1 MPTAM
6 VTGATAGIGAA
17 FARRLAAEGHDLVLV
32 ARTTSRLDELAKQL
46 TGRHGV
52 AVEVLAADLSDAGE
66 RAVVERRLADS
77 AAPVDLLVNNAG
89 FASSGEFLTM
99 DVERLQAQLDVN
111 VTSVL
116 RLTKAVL
123 PGMVERGRGAVV
135 NVSSVAS
142 FLPGRGSTYSA
153 EKSYVT
159 LFSEGISMS
168 LEATG
173 TPVRVMA
180 LAPGFVRTEFHERAS
195 IDMSSTP
202 DFLWLDADRL
212 VHDCLADLRAGKA
225 LSIPGAQYK
234 AIVSVSKLIPRA
246 LLRKAA
252 SRFAGGRGR
261 T

>member
-1 MPTAM
+1 MPTAL
-6 VTGATAGIGAA
+6 VTGPTAGIGAA

-32 ARTTSRLDELAKQL
+32 ARDTARLEDLAEKL
-46 TGRHGV
+46 TACHGV
-52 AVEVLAADLSDAGE
+52 AVEVLAADLSDAE
-66 RAVVERRLADS
+66 QRTVVEERLADP
-77 AAPVDLLVNNAG
+77 ARPVDLLVNNAG

-99 DVERLQAQLDVN
+99 DVDRLQAQLDVN

-116 RLTKAVL
+116 RLTRAVV
-123 PGMVERGRGAVV
+123 PGMVERGRGSVV

-168 LEATG
+168 LEASG
-173 TPVRVMA
+173 SPVRVMA
-180 LAPGFVRTEFHERAS
+180 LCPGFTRTEFHERAS
-195 IDMSSTP
+195 IDMSTTP
-202 DFLWLDADRL
+202 EFLWLDADRL
-212 VHDCLADLRAGKA
+212 VHDCLADLRAGKP

-234 AIVSVSKLIPRA
+234 AIVAVSKLIPRA

>member
-1 MPTAM
+1 MPTAL

-32 ARTTSRLDELAKQL
+32 ARTASRLEALAEQL
-46 TGRHGV
+46 TARHGV
-52 AVEVLAADLSDAGE
+52 AVEVLPADLSDAK
-66 RAVVERRLADS
+66 RRIAVEERLADPS
-77 AAPVDLLVNNAG
+77 RPVDLLVNNAG
-89 FASSGEFLTM
+89 FASSGDFVTM
-99 DVERLQAQLDVN
+99 DVDRLQEQLDVN

-116 RLTKAVL
+116 RLTRAVV

-135 NVSSVAS
+135 NVSSVAG
-142 FLPGRGSTYSA
+142 FLPGRGTTYA
-153 EKSYVT
+153 GEKSYVT
-159 LFSEGISMS
+159 LFSEGVSMS

-173 TPVRVMA
+173 SPVRVMA
-180 LAPGFVRTEFHERAS
+180 LCPGFVRTEFHERAE
-195 IDMSSTP
+195 IDMSTTP
-202 DFLWLDADRL
+202 EFLWLDADRL

-225 LSIPGAQYK
+225 LSIPGLQYK
-234 AIVSVSKLIPRA
+234 AVVAVSKLIPRA